1 MGQLVSTVSGTST
14 ARLRSSARVRLPL
27 PRKQPPQLLHHQPPP
42 PRRSAAR
49 SARSKRRRSKNK
61 RTKKTITAVRRNAR
75 RNVKRKR
82 RRSNKRRIRAKTRT
96 RVKRTR
102 ARRKT
107 RTRRSSVTTTVS
119 MKILVMPLQQPI
131 YQQQHQPPLVCSPL
145 LKRLSHQRKRRRA
158 RISKM
163 PRKLVISTV
172 STPTPVTH
180 HTLLHLVK
188 AVILRVVIHRT

>member
-1 MGQLVSTVSGTST
+1 MGIST
-14 ARLRSSARVRLPL
+14 ARLRSSARVRPPL
-27 PRKQPPQLLHHQPPP
+27 PRKLPPQPLHHQPPP

-61 RTKKTITAVRRNAR
+61 RTKKTITAVRRNAT

-96 RVKRTR
+96 RVKRTKT
-102 ARRKT
+102 RRST
-107 RTRRSSVTTTVS
+107 RTRRSSVTT
-119 MKILVMPLQQPI
+119 ILYMTTLMMPLQPM
-131 YQQQHQPPLVCSPL
+131 YLQQHQPPLVCSPL
-145 LKRLSHQRKRRRA
+145 LRRPSHQGKRRRA

-172 STPTPVTH
+172 SPQTPVTH